1 MEYSQDCKIKKRS
14 VRISGHPTS
23 VSIEN
28 VFWVH
33 LKKLSK
39 DQNRSVNSIIS
50 EIDVIRAGNLSSA
63 IRVYIFNQL
72 LNNNCG

>member
-1 MEYSQDCKIKKRS
+1 MEYSQSCKIKKRS